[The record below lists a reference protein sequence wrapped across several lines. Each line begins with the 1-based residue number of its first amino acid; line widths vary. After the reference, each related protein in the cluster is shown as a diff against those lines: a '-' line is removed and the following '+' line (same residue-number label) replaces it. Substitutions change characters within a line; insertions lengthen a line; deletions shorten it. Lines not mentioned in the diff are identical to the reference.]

1 MLYLPQSLIRQEMGR
16 NDAAIGFRSTLTDDP
31 QLAQAVV

>member
-1 MLYLPQSLIRQEMGR
+1 MGR
-16 NDAAIGFRSTLTDDP
+16 SDAAIGFRSTLTDDP